1 MVRCA
6 SMLVFL
12 AGVPALA
19 GEGVEPEEEEQA
31 VAWRNER
38 PGWGFGL
45 GFGSFG
51 PAASLRGWANADLS
65 FDVDAGFEL
74 RSDRP
79 HDGSLFYPTTT
90 TRGWVDLAPRVRVM
104 GRPRTDFFIV
114 PSVRMAR
121 LVTRT
126 ADLEMGSTA
135 VRGAMGVA
143 VDHWFTPNV
152 SVTGRVDAAYFGVER
167 QGLDGVAGSNWV
179 GGVQLE
185 PTVAVHF
192 YPGARGKRA
201 SR

>member
-1 MVRCA
+1 
-6 SMLVFL
+6 MLVFF
-12 AGVPALA
+12 AGAPALA
-19 GEGVEPEEEEQA
+19 GERDDPEQEGQA

-45 GFGSFG
+45 EFGSSG

-65 FDVDAGFEL
+65 FDVDAGLEL

-90 TRGWVDLAPRVRVM
+90 TRGWVDLAPRVRLM

-114 PSVRMAR
+114 PSVRVAHV
-121 LVTRT
+121 VTRT

-135 VRGAMGVA
+135 LRGAVGVA

-152 SVTGRVDAAYFGVER
+152 SVTGRIDTAYLGVER
-167 QGLDGVAGSNWV
+167 QELDGVAGSNRV

-192 YPGARGKRA
+192 YPGASRERA